1 MSRSTAPIH
10 WMPGPDRVR
19 ESRLTHFAEEYGDG
33 RTFRDLHRWSIT
45 HPADFWTAVWEFTDV
60 VSEKGPRPDGAPAL
74 EGMAGPM
81 DPERRPRWFPAARL
95 NFAENLLQAPDEA
108 EALIAWNEDG
118 RRAVLTFRD
127 LRHEAARFAEA
138 LRTVGVGPGDRVAGF
153 LPNLPETVIAFLG
166 TATVGAVW
174 SSCSPDFGTAAVVD
188 RFGQIE
194 PRVLVTATETRYK
207 RRPIDLRQRVEAV
220 VDRLPSV
227 ETVVQVGGGESVRD
241 FTGWEAF
248 LAMGG
253 PGPSPEGEGL
263 VPRYERLPFDHPLAI
278 LYSSGTTGLP
288 KCIVHSAGGTLLQHR
303 KEHALHL
310 DLRAGERFFYFT
322 TCGWMMWNWLVTGL
336 AEGAAL
342 VLYDGAPA
350 IPAPGVE
357 PGARSLAA
365 PDILWALAEEEGV
378 HHLGVSAKY
387 LALMEKEGV
396 RPGAHRSLDA
406 LRTILSTGSPLAPG
420 SFDWVYQEVKAD
432 VHLASIS
439 GGTDIV
445 SCFVLGLP
453 TEPVRRGEIQGPGLG
468 MAVEVWGPQSAPD
481 AGRRRVG
488 EAGELVCTRPFPSM
502 PLSFWNDPDH
512 ARFRRAYFDVFPG
525 VWRHGDWAEETESG
539 GYRIHGRSDATLNPG
554 GVRMGTAE
562 IYRVVEAF
570 DEVLEAV
577 AVAQEVPGGEAGD
590 VRIVLLLRLREG
602 ARLGALTNSGGDTL
616 EGTIRRRIRE
626 ELSPHHVPR
635 VVTQVDDLP
644 RTISG
649 KLSEMAVR
657 EALHGRPVTNREAL
671 ANPEALDALA
681 ARVDLRLPPALVPLL
696 GGMVDYAGL
705 FPPSA
710 LSMAEAVRNHAAYL
724 SGPDRW
730 ALGRFV
736 LPAGRIL
743 EFREAV
749 EPFLQPHGPT
759 WDLSVLVG
767 PDPAREVEEVLELLR
782 WGQGRIRVGAVETRL
797 GSPEEAGPRV
807 AALEPL
813 RTSAQESNPP
823 GEATSNG
830 AASAPDGETSRP
842 HRTSPL
848 EIWLEVPVLEVGDDP
863 HRMDAFLTAI
873 RDAGALAKIRTGG
886 VRSELFPPPDV
897 VTLFMERA
905 QALGLRFKA
914 TAGLHHVI
922 WGYYP
927 LTYEPEAPR
936 ANMSGYLNVFLAAA
950 VLQAGGDRAEARAA
964 LLERDPARLRAD
976 EDGLH
981 WGSRHIAVAELTRLR
996 TEGIAGFGSCSLREP
1011 VDELKDLLD
1020 RSILGGTR
1028 TTS

>member
-1 MSRSTAPIH
+1 MSTAAAPIL
-10 WMPGPDRVR
+10 WIPGPDRVR
-19 ESRLTHFAEEYGDG
+19 ASRLTRFAEEYADG

-45 HPADFWTAVWEFTDV
+45 HPGDFWEAVWTFTGV
-60 VSEKGPRPDGAPAL
+60 VSQAGPRPGGAPAV

-95 NFAENLLQAPDEA
+95 NFAENLLQAPDDA
-108 EALIAWNEDG
+108 DALIAWDEGG
-118 RRAVLTFRD
+118 RRGGLTFRE

-138 LRTVGVGPGDRVAGF
+138 LRALGVGPGDRVAGF
-153 LPNLPETVIAFLG
+153 LPNIPETVIAFLG
-166 TATVGAVW
+166 TAAVGAVW

-194 PRVLVTATETRYK
+194 PRVLVAAVETRYK
-207 RRPIDLRQRVEAV
+207 RRPIDLRERVEAV

-227 ETVVQVGGGESVRD
+227 EAVVQVGGDTEVRD
-241 FTGWEAF
+241 FTGWDAF
-248 LAMGG
+248 LATGG
-253 PGPSPEGEGL
+253 PAPSAETEGL
-263 VPRYERLPFDHPLAI
+263 VPRYEHLPFDHPLAI

-310 DLRAGERFFYFT
+310 DLRSGERFFYFT

-350 IPAPGVE
+350 ISAPGAD
-357 PGARSLAA
+357 PGSPRAGA

-396 RPGAHRSLDA
+396 RPGTHRRLDA
-406 LRTILSTGSPLAPG
+406 LRTILSTGSPLAPA

-445 SCFVLGLP
+445 SCFVLGVP

-468 MAVEVWGPQSAPD
+468 MAVEVWGPQGAPD

-488 EAGELVCTRPFPSM
+488 SAGELVCTRPFPSM
-502 PLSFWNDPDH
+502 PLRFWNDPDH
-512 ARFRRAYFDVFPG
+512 ERFRHAYFDAFPG
-525 VWRHGDWAEETESG
+525 VWRHGDWAEETETG

-570 DEVLEAV
+570 DQVLEAV
-577 AVAQEVPGGEAGD
+577 AVAQDVPGGEAGD

-602 ARLGALTNSGGDTL
+602 VRLDDAPDGEGETL
-616 EGTIRRRIRE
+616 EAAIRRRIRD

-635 VVTQVDDLP
+635 VMAQVNDLP

-657 EALHGRPVTNREAL
+657 EVLHGHPVANREAL
-671 ANPEALDALA
+671 ANPEALDHLA
-681 ARVDLRLPPALVPLL
+681 ARVDLRLPPPLVALL

-710 LSMAEAVRNHAAYL
+710 LPMAEAVRNHAAYL
-724 SGPDRW
+724 VGPDRW

-736 LPAGRIL
+736 VPAGRVH

-749 EPFLQPHGPT
+749 EPFLHDHGPT
-759 WDLSVLVG
+759 WELSVLVG
-767 PDPAREVEEVLELLR
+767 PDPAEEVEEVLDLLR
-782 WGQGRIRVGAVETRL
+782 WGRGRIRVGAVETRL
-797 GSPEEAGPRV
+797 ASPEDAGPRV

-813 RTSAQESNPP
+813 RAL
-823 GEATSNG
+823 G
-830 AASAPDGETSRP
+830 DETARSTAGSHGR
-842 HRTSPL
+842 SPL
-848 EIWLEVPVLEVGDDP
+848 EIWLEVPVLEVGEDP
-863 HRMDAFLTAI
+863 DRMDAFLAAI

-886 VRSELFPPPDV
+886 IRHDLFPSPEV
-897 VTLFMERA
+897 VTLFME
-905 QALGLRFKA
+905 QALARGLRFKA
-914 TAGLHHVI
+914 TAGLHHI
-922 WGYYP
+922 IRGYYP

-936 ANMSGYLNVFLAAA
+936 HTMCGYLNVFLAAA
-950 VLQAGGDRAEARAA
+950 VLQAGGDRSEARAA
-964 LLERDPARLRAD
+964 LLEDNPAHIRGD
-976 EDGLH
+976 EEGVR
-981 WGSRHIAVAELTRLR
+981 WGARHIPTGEL
-996 TEGIAGFGSCSLREP
+996 
-1011 VDELKDLLD
+1011 
-1020 RSILGGTR
+1020 
-1028 TTS
+1028 